1 MKKQLL
7 ILFALFALV
16 VFTFSSCKKPITDSN
31 PNFSLTELLTS
42 GTWEISYF
50 IDGTTDR
57 STDFNRFTFSFLSNG
72 IMYAAN
78 SSETI
83 SGAWANEN
91 SATQLNISISGNSQL
106 TYLNKNWI
114 IGSAANSTIIMQ
126 DGNSGNISELHFVKK

>member
-1 MKKQLL
+1 MKNQLL

-16 VFTFSSCKKPITDSN
+16 VSAFSSCKKPITESN

-42 GTWEISYF
+42 GPWEISF
-50 IDGTTDR
+50 FFDGTTDR
-57 STDFNRFTFSFLSNG
+57 STEFNRFTFTFLSNG

-114 IGSAANSTIIMQ
+114 ISSTANSTIIMQ